1 MFGSSI
7 LVMVPVNAM
16 QKLKEMMDL
25 VTFRAPLFIHGYRD
39 DPYVLI
45 ITNERIELPSLLR
58 KYKNQ

>member
-1 MFGSSI
+1 
-7 LVMVPVNAM
+7 
-16 QKLKEMMDL
+16 MDL

-45 ITNERIELPSLLR
+45 ITNERMELPSLLR

>member
-25 VTFRAPLFIHGYRD
+25 VTFIFIHGYRD